1 MALTLKNGSKSAFF
15 TVIKLYIYR
24 GRRSYAK
31 QHLQKNHV
39 PANVASHAACSM
51 FQSIKFDLISNYFTI
66 LEAKCCFRAKN
77 LINAAI
83 GKFCIPIEAFL
94 IASRSLPKFSTLH
107 NMLSQNF
114 IALDLETT
122 GLDPDKDEIINIA
135 LVRFENGDIAASLD
149 FIVKPQKELSSFV
162 NYLTGI
168 SQSELNDAK
177 TFKEIAPQI
186 LEFINDLPLVA
197 HNAAFDSKLFTLALN
212 RNGFKNKEFVFW
224 DSLAIAQA
232 AWTFE
237 SHKLVNLVKFL
248 NIEVSASHRALPD
261 AEACGKVFLLGLAE
275 LEKCETSVY
284 ENLQKMATGTTYEPL
299 FKREEK

>member
-1 MALTLKNGSKSAFF
+1 
-15 TVIKLYIYR
+15 
-24 GRRSYAK
+24 
-31 QHLQKNHV
+31 
-39 PANVASHAACSM
+39 
-51 FQSIKFDLISNYFTI
+51 
-66 LEAKCCFRAKN
+66 
-77 LINAAI
+77 
-83 GKFCIPIEAFL
+83 
-94 IASRSLPKFSTLH
+94 
-107 NMLSQNF
+107 MLSQNF

-135 LVRFENGDIAASLD
+135 LVRFENGNIAASLD